1 MRRKRGIVSQYGGG
15 TGEPPRPF
23 TRVRSAFNG
32 TAQILRL
39 PLNSSENYVADLH
52 RAVITDAREQVLEQ
66 SSEGNIK
73 WYLTLGVRFR
83 RAIDMEQVTDPPII
97 FRTEPVTSTS
107 SNPIALQ
114 LQIALRQLWQDI
126 DTFEQNGNYNNI

>member
-1 MRRKRGIVSQYGGG
+1 M
-15 TGEPPRPF
+15 
-23 TRVRSAFNG
+23 
-32 TAQILRL
+32 
-39 PLNSSENYVADLH
+39 NSSENYVADLH

-107 SNPIALQ
+107 SNPLALQ
-114 LQIALRQLWQDI
+114 LLIALRQLWQDI
-126 DTFEQNGNYNNI
+126 DTFEQNGNYNNITD